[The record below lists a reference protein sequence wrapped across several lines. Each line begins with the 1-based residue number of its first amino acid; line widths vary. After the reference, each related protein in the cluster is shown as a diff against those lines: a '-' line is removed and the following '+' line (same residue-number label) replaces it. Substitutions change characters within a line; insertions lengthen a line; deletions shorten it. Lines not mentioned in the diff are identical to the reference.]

1 MRAFRLFWTFARVG
15 ALNELQYRANLAIQ
29 VVESLITLAT
39 GLVVLALVFNQ
50 VEDLNGWSHA
60 ELLAVMGVFTLVGGI
75 IGTFIQPN
83 MERLIHDVRQGTLDY
98 VLTKPDDGQVLVSV
112 REIRIWHLV
121 DVVLGIVI
129 LVIAAREIPGTLGA
143 TGMAAF
149 LAALLLGTAM
159 VYCFW
164 LILTIA
170 AFWIVRMDE
179 IVELFTGVYQAGRWP
194 VVDLPGLAADRPH
207 VPRSDRVRRH
217 GASPGVHRPTD
228 PGDPR
233 PGRAVRGRAAR
244 RHAPALADRP
254 APLLR
259 RVGVTSSAA
268 CAATR
273 PVYVVVTR

>member
-1 MRAFRLFWTFARVG
+1 MRAFRLFWTFARIG

-29 VVESLITLAT
+29 LVESAITLAT

-60 ELLAVMGVFTLVGGI
+60 ELLAVMGVYTLVGGI

-98 VLTKPDDGQVLVSV
+98 VLTKPDDSQVLASV

-129 LVIAAREIPGTLGA
+129 LVIAGREVPGTLGV
-143 TGMAAF
+143 TGTLAF
-149 LAALLLGTAM
+149 LLALALGSAM

-194 VVDLPGLAADRPH
+194 VSIYPDWLRLGLTFLIPIAFAVTVPAQAFTGRLTPETLVFAALFAVGLLVFTRLLW
-207 VPRSDRVRRH
+207 RTGLRRYS
-217 GASPGVHRPTD
+217 GAS
-228 PGDPR
+228 
-233 PGRAVRGRAAR
+233 A
-244 RHAPALADRP
+244 
-254 APLLR
+254 
-259 RVGVTSSAA
+259 
-268 CAATR
+268 
-273 PVYVVVTR
+273 

>member
-29 VVESLITLAT
+29 LVESAITLAT

-50 VEDLNGWSHA
+50 VADLNGWSHS
-60 ELLAVMGVFTLVGGI
+60 ELLAVMGVYTLVGGI

-121 DVVLGIVI
+121 DVVLGVVI
-129 LVIAAREIPGTLGA
+129 LVIAAGQIPGTLGGSG
-143 TGMAAF
+143 TLAF
-149 LAALLLGTAM
+149 LASLILGSAM

-164 LILTIA
+164 LLLTIA

-194 VVDLPGLAADRPH
+194 VSIYPDWLRIGLTFLVPIAFAVTVPAQALTGRLTAETLGFAALF
-207 VPRSDRVRRH
+207 
-217 GASPGVHRPTD
+217 
-228 PGDPR
+228 
-233 PGRAVRGRAAR
+233 AVG
-244 RHAPALADRP
+244 
-254 APLLR
+254 LL
-259 RVGVTSSAA
+259 
-268 CAATR
+268 
-273 PVYVVVTR
+273 VVTRLLWRTGLRRYSGASS